1 MMTERAENSATTIR
15 QKLLARAPGSER
27 RGELEQQLRELLAG
41 VLRLEPAAID
51 SQTTL
56 GSLGLDSLMAVE
68 FKNRCE
74 RSFDLKLSAT
84 MVWNYPTIADLAG
97 HFSDKLG
104 FVKVA
109 EAPAPVART
118 PIAAPAPDDA
128 RARDVI
134 RDVNDLSE
142 QAALQALL
150 SARDT

>member
-1 MMTERAENSATTIR
+1 MD
-15 QKLLARAPGSER
+15 PF
-27 RGELEQQLRELLAG
+27 RELLAD

-51 SQTTL
+51 SHTTL

-74 RSFDLKLSAT
+74 RSFELKLSAT
-84 MVWNYPTIADLAG
+84 MVWNYPTIAALAG

-104 FVKVA
+104 LA
-109 EAPAPVART
+109 MAMEAPASVERASS
-118 PIAAPAPDDA
+118 AAPAPDDA
-128 RARDVI
+128 RATDVM

-150 SARDT
+150 GARDP